1 MGLRIKIYALLYK
14 QLRQF
19 IIYQI
24 LHISKSWNK
33 IVKLPLIMRIKY

>member
-19 IIYQI
+19 IKYQI
-24 LHISKSWNK
+24 SSISRSLNK